1 MQHCNHVH
9 SDSLLIYTYLI
20 SMFEY
25 NLGHNDYGK
34 IVSMALAICRWA

>member
-9 SDSLLIYTYLI
+9 SDNLLIYAYLI
-20 SMFEY
+20 SIFEY

-34 IVSMALAICRWA
+34 TVSMALALYRWA